1 MKHTDLYFKVRVEH
15 EDDEKPERL
24 GSEICRQITKVYG
37 VESAE
42 LSHFT
47 PVEE

>member
-1 MKHTDLYFKVRVEH
+1 VRVEH

-24 GSEICRQITKVYG
+24 GSEICRHITKVYG